1 MTTFPIDARKPFAA
15 QVDVSED
22 SLTVHLVDGRVLSVP
37 IDWYPRLAAASRGE
51 RENWRLIGRGEG
63 IHWADVDEDISVD
76 SLLLGQ
82 GSGESQRSLQ
92 KWLQSRA
99 ATG

>member
-1 MTTFPIDARKPFAA
+1 MTTFPTDWRKPFAT
-15 QVDVSED
+15 QVDVGDD

-37 IDWYPRLAAASRGE
+37 IDWYPRLAAASKPE
-51 RENWRLIGRGEG
+51 RENWRLIGQGEG

-82 GSGESQRSLQ
+82 GSVESQRSLK

>member
-1 MTTFPIDARKPFAA
+1 MTTFPIDARKPYAA
-15 QVDVSED
+15 QVGVSDD
-22 SLTVHLVDGRVLSVP
+22 SLTVHLVDGRVLSAP
-37 IDWYPRLAAASRGE
+37 IDWYPRLAAASRAE
-51 RENWRLIGRGEG
+51 RENWRLVGRGEG

-82 GSGESQRSLQ
+82 GSGESQRSLE
-92 KWLQSRA
+92 KWLQRRA